1 MDRGPTYRIVSLL
14 AIGLLAGCDGD
25 RPAAVSDWP
34 TLESCNESVGTI
46 YMPAEQGPNE
56 AVAASQA
63 AIDCIL
69 DAHET
74 GQAREADFVLLG
86 TEGDEFRLIVQ
97 TLDDGTINLYWG
109 TDTVEI
115 YEGCETLKIVE
126 PFFSA
131 DDC

>member
-1 MDRGPTYRIVSLL
+1 MATVRQLYPIGPPLNHVTRASEPST
-14 AIGLLAGCDGD
+14 C
-25 RPAAVSDWP
+25 
-34 TLESCNESVGTI
+34 
-46 YMPAEQGPNE
+46 PAEQGPNE